1 MHLLVTDSLC
11 ISPLD
16 CASPG
21 LFLVQQ
27 AVGECRAEV
36 SARIELSNAAE
47 RPQPAVVRLRIAD
60 GERTVYEA
68 EKEIVV
74 APHATAQQERIDF
87 VLEHPRLWN
96 GTADPFLY
104 RAEATLWR
112 DGAEVDRVEQPLGL
126 RYFTVDPELGF
137 LLNGKHLPL
146 HGVCRHQEW
155 AEAGNALRAEH
166 HEEDVRLMV
175 EMGANAVRLAHYP
188 QSEYIYDLMDRCG
201 MIVWA
206 EKIGRASCRERV

>member
-1 MHLLVTDSLC
+1 M
-11 ISPLD
+11 
-16 CASPG
+16 
-21 LFLVQQ
+21 
-27 AVGECRAEV
+27 

-201 MIVWA
+201 MI
-206 EKIGRASCRERV
+206 EIGRASCRERV